1 MAGNNG
7 RYAPMQ
13 RYAQIIGW
21 GKALPDRIV
30 TNHDLEKIVDTSD
43 EWIRTRTG
51 IQQRRIAVDPNETTA
66 TLATRAARAA
76 LEVAD
81 VPASKLDLIICS
93 TSSPEHLFPS
103 TGSLVQDALGATSAG
118 AFDLSAACSGFVY
131 GLSLGKGMIATGQA
145 DNVMVIGSETLSRIV
160 DWSDRDT
167 CVLFGDGAGA
177 VLLQASPVPGGV
189 LSAVLGSDGSGGDLL
204 IVPAGGS
211 RQPATLETVASGQHF
226 AKMDG
231 RAVFRFATRI
241 MAEAT
246 RQALEKANLSI
257 DDVDLII
264 PHQANERIIQSSMK
278 KLGLPPEKI
287 FMNLQYYGNTS
298 TASIPIALTEAIE
311 QNRLKPNDN
320 LVMVGFGAGLTWA
333 ATAIKWATPGVRE
346 APRWRSGQRSAE
358 YGLARMRSRFLQFSR
373 KVEGSLITEE
383 GEAWSA
389 VLSKRI
395 TAWRQSQVE
404 TQEEE

>member
-1 MAGNNG
+1 
-7 RYAPMQ
+7 MQ
-13 RYAQIIGW
+13 RKSFANKCAHPVCIKPW
-21 GKALPDRIV
+21 LR
-30 TNHDLEKIVDTSD
+30 S
-43 EWIRTRTG
+43 
-51 IQQRRIAVDPNETTA
+51 
-66 TLATRAARAA
+66 
-76 LEVAD
+76 
-81 VPASKLDLIICS
+81 LI
-93 TSSPEHLFPS
+93 
-103 TGSLVQDALGATSAG
+103 
-118 AFDLSAACSGFVY
+118 
-131 GLSLGKGMIATGQA
+131 
-145 DNVMVIGSETLSRIV
+145 
-160 DWSDRDT
+160 
-167 CVLFGDGAGA
+167 
-177 VLLQASPVPGGV
+177 
-189 LSAVLGSDGSGGDLL
+189 
-204 IVPAGGS
+204 
-211 RQPATLETVASGQHF
+211 
-226 AKMDG
+226 
-231 RAVFRFATRI
+231 
-241 MAEAT
+241 
-246 RQALEKANLSI
+246 
-257 DDVDLII
+257 DLII